1 MYLQVSKL
9 MSDNLDAQLEATS
22 YFRKL
27 LSIEKRPPIEDV
39 VRQPNVVRRLVEFL
53 GYDHN
58 QRLQFEAAWA
68 LTNVRFTTR
77 TSQLV
82 PSMPPHVVQ
91 YIPQRTLHS
100 AGCLV

>member
-1 MYLQVSKL
+1 

-27 LSIEKRPPIEDV
+27 LSIEKRPPIENV
-39 VRQPNVVRRLVEFL
+39 VKQPNVVRRLVEFL

-68 LTNVRFTTR
+68 LTNV
-77 TSQLV
+77 
-82 PSMPPHVVQ
+82 
-91 YIPQRTLHS
+91 
-100 AGCLV
+100 CLLCHFLSLPFDPLCQSPRCVT